1 MGNFLD
7 QAHKNYIYN
16 NKQYDVKDVGKKLAE
31 TFLTTRQQ
39 QRALFLLKR
48 VGFPV
53 FGGLGA
59 LGGLGYYYYT
69 LLNSVPMYHNYLIRS
84 AYESRMDRHEKYLEE
99 NPKYLDALL
108 TGYEYLRPPADEL
121 PVADFPAYT
130 RVDREKVNTINL
142 DSTRNISTRAIQIS
156 ALGLNE

>member
-69 LLNSVPMYHNYLIRS
+69 LLNSAPIYHNYLIRS
-84 AYESRMDRHEKYLEE
+84 AYESRLDRHEKYLEE

-108 TGYEYLRPPADEL
+108 TGYENLRPPADDL

-130 RVDREKVNTINL
+130 RVDRDKVNTINL
-142 DSTRNISTRAIQIS
+142 DSTRNITTRAMQLS
-156 ALGLNE
+156 ALSLNE